1 MYDYTLYRY
10 IYEYYF
16 IKTLRLLL
24 LIDSYNLGLS
34 YIAYREAE
42 ITRL

>member
-1 MYDYTLYRY
+1 MIILYISIYTNATYY
-10 IYEYYF
+10 I
-16 IKTLRLLL
+16 KALRLLL
-24 LIDSYNLGLS
+24 LIDPSNLSLL